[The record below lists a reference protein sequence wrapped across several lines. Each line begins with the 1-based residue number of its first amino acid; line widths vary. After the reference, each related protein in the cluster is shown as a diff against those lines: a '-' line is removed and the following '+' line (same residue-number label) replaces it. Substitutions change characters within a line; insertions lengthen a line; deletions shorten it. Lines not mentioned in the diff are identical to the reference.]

1 MNILQKPTDSR
12 YAARSSTI
20 LLASGGWTPSGYSPI
35 RIACLDFVMQTPS
48 DCLRVRIS
56 PSATAGR
63 QQRLGSYAFLSVEGV
78 VLLAQVHVLLVA
90 ELDASSLE
98 TCRVIALECCG
109 DGVLLLLRDLHAQLF
124 SVSERPQ
131 YTIVSLT
138 ARSDDVAHTPPCC
151 PRMAALLSL
160 PVPTMLESTYAVGK
174 R

>member
-1 MNILQKPTDSR
+1 M
-12 YAARSSTI
+12 
-20 LLASGGWTPSGYSPI
+20 AS
-35 RIACLDFVMQTPS
+35 A
-48 DCLRVRIS
+48 
-56 PSATAGR
+56 SA
-63 QQRLGSYAFLSVEGV
+63 QHQRLGSYAFLSVEGV

-98 TCRVIALECCG
+98 ACRIIALECCG
-109 DGVLLLLRDLHAQLF
+109 DSVLLLLRDLHAQLF

-160 PVPTMLESTYAVGK
+160 PVPTMLESTYAVCK
-174 R
+174 RRQNDADSQPGFLTVSPVQRRCLRCTARHMKRCSTSSFVTEHTATSERS

>member
-1 MNILQKPTDSR
+1 M
-12 YAARSSTI
+12 
-20 LLASGGWTPSGYSPI
+20 AS
-35 RIACLDFVMQTPS
+35 A
-48 DCLRVRIS
+48 
-56 PSATAGR
+56 SA
-63 QQRLGSYAFLSVEGV
+63 QHQRLGSYAFLSVEGV

-124 SVSERPQ
+124 SASERPQ
-131 YTIVSLT
+131 YTTVSLT